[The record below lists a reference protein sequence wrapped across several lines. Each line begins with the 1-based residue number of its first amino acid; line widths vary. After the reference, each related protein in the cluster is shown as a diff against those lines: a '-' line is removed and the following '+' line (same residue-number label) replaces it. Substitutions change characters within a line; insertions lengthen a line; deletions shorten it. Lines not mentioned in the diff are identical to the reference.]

1 MNDNAVNAARG
12 RSPAGTP
19 VSPIVHLRR
28 CLIVAA
34 LYVLAGT
41 IALLL
46 PFYSGY
52 ASPVWP
58 AAGVA
63 VAALLVWGPRC
74 WPGVWLGAL
83 STNLWFDPSLAGAG
97 IAALITSAATAQ
109 ALLGTWLAR
118 RYLEDGLPFA
128 HDWRLGRFLI
138 GAGPLACLLSASF
151 STAIRFF
158 SGRLEEAAL
167 VDEWLRWWSGDTLG
181 VLLFTPLSLLLW
193 PGPHPFR
200 MLGGGSYRFTL
211 PLIVTA
217 ALLVLGH
224 LGLTQLEDLR
234 ARSQSHTL
242 MHVISD
248 GETQAIVETLQPLEG
263 LAHFFTASNDVT
275 REEFRK
281 YAHSFLDHLAILS
294 VDWAPRIEAAQR
306 SAFEASML
314 AEGFDTFR
322 ITELND
328 QGEFQAAAQR
338 AEYFPILYSEP
349 LAASRVVLGLDHGFE
364 PLRRQAMAAALAN
377 GTTAASDQVHL
388 PRTERHASLVYI
400 PVWRQAEDPQARR
413 LAGYVVGVLD
423 IPQLFAPLI
432 EHAREHRFA
441 ARITDVTPGSPPR
454 PLIDDLP
461 GGASPDWQRDFHFGG
476 RTWRLEMQPD
486 TPPRLPGSTSEERL
500 FLGFST
506 LIALLAVFATLSS
519 AGRHTLVS
527 RQVGE
532 RTAQLRSELE
542 ARSAAERALHLSEE
556 RYRQLIELSPLG
568 ILVQCDGRFMFV
580 NARTLAMFGAHSADQ
595 LLGRALIDFVHPDSR
610 DIIRERTEL
619 RSKGLPAPNP
629 TVIHYHRLDGSYSW
643 AELTSVAYL
652 HGGRL
657 GSLILLNDISAR
669 IRAEEQH
676 DRFFNLSLDLFCI
689 ASTDGHFKSVN
700 PAFSRILGWSEE
712 ELLSRPMFDFVHPDD
727 IPATR
732 HELQRLA
739 HNDSSTLGFENRYR
753 CKDGAWRWLSWKA
766 LPQPGQLLFATARD
780 MTEQHRAARQLTDLN
795 TELQQRIEER
805 SRTLTELEAKKEEIR
820 AVLDHLLE
828 CVITIDRHGTIRR
841 VNPAIEPLLG
851 YTPEELLGCN
861 VSCLMDSPHRDQ
873 HDDYLARYLQSG
885 ERHIIG
891 SCREVTGRHKS
902 GAAVS
907 LELSVS
913 EYRIDGERLFIGTL
927 RDIRERQALIASL
940 TQAREDAEQ
949 ASRAKSAFLAA
960 MSHEIRTPM
969 NGVIGLIDVLTQ
981 DHLSA
986 HQADLVKTVRE
997 SAGNLLSIIDDIL
1010 DFSKIEAG
1018 KLEISQ
1024 ETIDF
1029 PAMVEEQCRTLMP
1042 LAEAK
1047 GVDLEVLL
1055 EAGMSRWFHADP
1067 LRLRQILCNLV
1078 GNAIKFSS
1086 SERNPSA
1093 GRGQVHVRA
1102 WMLATAT
1109 PPQVVLEVED
1119 NGIGIDTAHQPNLFT
1134 PFTQAESTTTRR
1146 FGGTGLGLAICKRL
1160 VDLMGGE
1167 IGVDSHPGR
1176 GSLFSVRLPLEP
1188 ASPPASVDPAPPAAA
1203 SPGGDGCR
1211 YRILVAEDDA
1221 VNRKVIEHQLA
1232 LLGHHC
1238 EIARNGAEAL
1248 EMWRDAPYD
1257 LLLTDLHM
1265 PEMDGY
1271 QLTGCIRREENGE
1284 RRIPILILTANAL
1297 RDEATRAKTA
1307 GMDEYL
1313 TKPIRLATLKA
1324 ALERWLPCATAEAT
1338 EATEATETAETAET
1352 TEAAEATE
1360 TARSGAP
1367 PPGDAALLDTQALD
1381 TLVGGDRQMAAEVL
1395 HDYVESLDTLATELE
1410 DSFGCGDHAA
1420 MGALAHRLKSSS
1432 RAVGAQRLAQLC
1444 GDLEQAAKA
1453 ADTASL
1459 AHCTSAFRS
1468 IRTAT
1473 RRQIEQQLAGE
1484 RSA

>member
-1 MNDNAVNAARG
+1 MNDNAVKAAQG
-12 RSPAGTP
+12 RMPADTPISPK
-19 VSPIVHLRR
+19 VHLRR
-28 CLIVAA
+28 CLIVAF
-34 LYVLAGT
+34 LYGLAGV
-41 IALLL
+41 AGMLFSLS
-46 PFYSGY
+46 SGY

-63 VAALLVWGPRC
+63 VAALLIWGPRC
-74 WPGVWLGAL
+74 WPGVWLGGL

-97 IAALITSAATAQ
+97 TAALIASAVTAQ
-109 ALLGTWLAR
+109 ALLGARLAR
-118 RYLEDGLPFA
+118 RYLEDDLPFA

-138 GAGPLACLLSASF
+138 GAGPLACLLSASC

-158 SGRLEEAAL
+158 GGRLEEAAL
-167 VDEWLRWWSGDTLG
+167 LDEWLRWWSGDTLG
-181 VLLFTPLSLLLW
+181 VLLFAPLSLLLW
-193 PGPHPFR
+193 PGTHPFR
-200 MLGGGSYRFTL
+200 VLGGGSYRFTL
-211 PLIVTA
+211 PLIITA
-217 ALLVLGH
+217 ALLVSGH

-234 ARSQSHTL
+234 ARSQTHTL
-242 MHVISD
+242 MRVISD
-248 GETQAIVETLQPLEG
+248 GETQSIVETLLPLEG
-263 LAHFFTASNDVT
+263 LAHFFTASDEVT
-275 REEFRK
+275 REEFHK
-281 YAHSFLDHLAILS
+281 YAHSFLDHPAILS

-306 SAFEASML
+306 GAFEASML
-314 AEGFDTFR
+314 AEGFETFR
-322 ITELND
+322 ITELD
-328 QGEFQAAAQR
+328 GQGKLQSAGRR
-338 AEYFPILYSEP
+338 AEYFPILYSAP
-349 LAASRVVLGLDHGFE
+349 LAASHIVLGLDHGFE
-364 PLRRQAMAAALAN
+364 PLRRQAMAAALGN
-377 GTTAASDQVHL
+377 GSTAASDQVRL
-388 PRTERHASLVYI
+388 VRTERHASLVYI
-400 PVWRQAEDPQARR
+400 PVWRQAGERQPQH
-413 LAGYVVGVLD
+413 LAGYVAGVLD

-432 EHAREHRFA
+432 ERAREHRFA
-441 ARITDVTPGSPPR
+441 ARITDVTPGSPAR
-454 PLIDDLP
+454 LLVDGLP
-461 GGASPDWQRDFHFGG
+461 GEAEPDWQRDFHFGG

-486 TPPRLPGSTSEERL
+486 TPPRLPGSSSEERL
-500 FLGFST
+500 FLGFSM

-519 AGRHTLVS
+519 AGRHTLIS

-542 ARSAAERALHLSEE
+542 ARSAAELALHLSEE

-580 NARTLAMFGAHSADQ
+580 NARTLELFGARSADQ
-595 LLGRALIDFVHPDSR
+595 LLGHALLDFVHPDSR

-619 RSKGLPAPNP
+619 RANGLPAPNP

-643 AELTSVAYL
+643 AELTSVTYL

-700 PAFSRILGWSEE
+700 PAFSRILGWSEQ

-739 HNDSSTLGFENRYR
+739 HDDSSTLGFENRYR
-753 CKDGAWRWLSWKA
+753 CKDGSWRWLSWKA

-780 MTEQHRAARQLTDLN
+780 MTEQHRAARQLTELN
-795 TELQQRIEER
+795 AELQQRIEER

-851 YTPEELLGCN
+851 YTPEELLGRN
-861 VSCLMDSPHRDQ
+861 VSCLMDSPHRDR

-913 EYRIDGERLFIGTL
+913 EYRIDGEHLFIGTL
-927 RDIRERQALIASL
+927 RDIRDRQALIASL

-949 ASRAKSAFLAA
+949 ASRAKSAFLAT

-969 NGVIGLIDVLTQ
+969 NGVIGLIDVLAQ
-981 DHLSA
+981 DDLNLQ
-986 HQADLVKTVRE
+986 QADLVKTIRE

-1018 KLEISQ
+1018 KLEIGQ
-1024 ETIDF
+1024 ETVDF
-1029 PAMVEEQCRTLMP
+1029 PTLLEEQCRTLIP

-1047 GVDLEVLL
+1047 GVDLEVHV
-1055 EAGMSRWFHADP
+1055 EAGMPRWIHADP

-1086 SERNPSA
+1086 TERNPSA
-1093 GRGQVHVRA
+1093 GRGRVHVRA
-1102 WMLATAT
+1102 RVLAAS
-1109 PPQVVLEVED
+1109 PLQVALEVED
-1119 NGIGIDTAHQPNLFT
+1119 NGIGISAAHQRNLFT

-1160 VDLMGGE
+1160 VDLMNGE
-1167 IGVDSHPGR
+1167 ISVDSCPGR

-1188 ASPPASVDPAPPAAA
+1188 ASPPPSIDPAPPAAA
-1203 SPGGDGCR
+1203 SARGDGR
-1211 YRILVAEDDA
+1211 SHRILVAEDDA
-1221 VNRKVIEHQLA
+1221 VNRKVIQHQLG

-1238 EIARNGAEAL
+1238 EIARNGVEAL
-1248 EMWRDAPYD
+1248 AMWRDAPYD

-1271 QLTGCIRREENGE
+1271 QLAESIRREENGA
-1284 RRIPILILTANAL
+1284 RRIPILVLTANAL
-1297 RDEATRAKTA
+1297 RDEAARAKAA

-1324 ALERWLPCATAEAT
+1324 ALERWLPCATAE
-1338 EATEATETAETAET
+1338 T
-1352 TEAAEATE
+1352 TEAAKITQP
-1360 TARSGAP
+1360 GA
-1367 PPGDAALLDTQALD
+1367 AAPVEEILLDTQALD

-1395 HDYVESLDTLATELE
+1395 HDYVESLDALAIELE

-1459 AHCTSAFRS
+1459 AHCTSEFRS
-1468 IRTAT
+1468 IHAAT

-1484 RSA
+1484 QPA

>member
-1 MNDNAVNAARG
+1 MKAALG
-12 RSPAGTP
+12 RAPADTP
-19 VSPIVHLRR
+19 ISPIAHLRR
-28 CLIVAA
+28 CLIVAL
-34 LYVLAGT
+34 LYALAGG
-41 IALLL
+41 AAMVL
-46 PFYSGY
+46 PLSSGY

-63 VAALLVWGPRC
+63 VAALLIWGPRC
-74 WPGVWLGAL
+74 WPGVWLSGL
-83 STNLWFDPSLAGAG
+83 STNLWFDPSAAGAG
-97 IAALITSAATAQ
+97 LAALIASAVTAQ
-109 ALLGTWLAR
+109 ALLGAWLAR
-118 RYLEDGLPFA
+118 RYFRNDLPFA
-128 HDWRLGRFLI
+128 HDWRLGRVLI
-138 GAGPLACLLSASF
+138 GAGPLACLLSASL

-158 SGRLEEAAL
+158 GGRLEEAAL
-167 VDEWLRWWSGDTLG
+167 LDEWLRWWSGDTLG
-181 VLLFTPLSLLLW
+181 VLLFAPLSLLLW
-193 PGPHPFR
+193 PGAHPFR
-200 MLGGGSYRFTL
+200 VLGGGSYRFAL
-211 PLIVTA
+211 PLIVTT

-224 LGLTQLEDLR
+224 LGLAQLIDLR
-234 ARSQSHTL
+234 ARSQTHAL
-242 MHVISD
+242 MEVISD
-248 GETQAIVETLQPLEG
+248 NETQAIVETLLPLQG
-263 LAHFFTASNDVT
+263 LAHFFTASREVT
-275 REEFRK
+275 REEFRE
-281 YAHSFLDHLAILS
+281 YAHSFLDHPAILS
-294 VDWAPRIEAAQR
+294 VDWAPRITAAQR
-306 SAFEASML
+306 SGFEASML
-314 AEGFDTFR
+314 AEGFETFR
-322 ITELND
+322 IAELDD
-328 QGEFQAAAQR
+328 QGELQPASRR

-349 LAASRVVLGLDHGFE
+349 FAVSRDVLGLDHGFD
-364 PLRRQAMAAALAN
+364 PLRRQAMATARDN
-377 GTTAASDQVHL
+377 GIAVASDRIHL
-388 PRTERHASLVYI
+388 PRTGRHASLAYI
-400 PVWRQAEDPQARR
+400 PVWRQAGGERPQHP
-413 LAGYVVGVLD
+413 AGYVAGVVD
-423 IPQLFAPLI
+423 IPQLFAPLV
-432 EHAREHRFA
+432 ERARA
-441 ARITDVTPGSPPR
+441 QGLAVRITDITRDNPPH
-454 PLIDDLP
+454 PLIDGLRS
-461 GGASPDWQRDFHFGG
+461 GASPDWRREFHFGS

-486 TPPRLPGSTSEERL
+486 SPPRLPGPSSEERL
-500 FLGFST
+500 FLGFT
-506 LIALLAVFATLSS
+506 LLTALLAAFATLSS
-519 AGRHTLVS
+519 TGRHALINREVS
-527 RQVGE
+527 E
-532 RTAQLRSELE
+532 RTAQLRSELD

-580 NARTLAMFGAHSADQ
+580 NTRTLAMFGARSADQ

-643 AELTSVAYL
+643 AELSSVPYL

-700 PAFSRILGWSEE
+700 PAFTRILGWSEE

-732 HELQRLA
+732 HELQHLA
-739 HNDSSTLGFENRYR
+739 HNNNSTLGFENRYR
-753 CKDGAWRWLSWKA
+753 CKDGSWRWLSWKA

-780 MTEQHRAARQLTDLN
+780 MTEQHRAARQLTELN
-795 TELQQRIEER
+795 AELQQRIEER

-851 YTPEELLGCN
+851 YTPAELLGRN

-873 HDDYLARYLQSG
+873 HDGYLARYLQSG

-891 SCREVTGRHKS
+891 SSREVTGRHKN
-902 GAAVS
+902 GTAVS

-913 EYRIDGERLFIGTL
+913 EYRIDGEHLFIGTL
-927 RDIRERQALIASL
+927 RDIRERRALIASL

-969 NGVIGLIDVLTQ
+969 NGVIGLIDVLAQ
-981 DHLSA
+981 DDLNLQ
-986 HQADLVKTVRE
+986 QADLVKTIRE

-1018 KLEISQ
+1018 KLEIGQ
-1024 ETIDF
+1024 ETVDF
-1029 PAMVEEQCRTLMP
+1029 PALLEEQGRTLIP

-1047 GVDLEVLL
+1047 GVDLEVHV
-1055 EAGMSRWFHADP
+1055 EAGMPRWIHADP

-1086 SERNPSA
+1086 TERNPSA
-1093 GRGQVHVRA
+1093 GRGRIHVRA
-1102 WMLATAT
+1102 RVRAAT
-1109 PPQVVLEVED
+1109 PLQVVLEVED
-1119 NGIGIDTAHQPNLFT
+1119 NGIGISAAHQRNLFT
-1134 PFTQAESTTTRR
+1134 PFTQAESSTTRR

-1160 VDLMGGE
+1160 VDLMNGE
-1167 IGVDSHPGR
+1167 IGVDSCPGR

-1188 ASPPASVDPAPPAAA
+1188 ASPPASIDPTPPPAPSAR
-1203 SPGGDGCR
+1203 GDGR
-1211 YRILVAEDDA
+1211 SHRILVAEDDA
-1221 VNRKVIEHQLA
+1221 VNRKVIQHQLA

-1238 EIARNGAEAL
+1238 EIARNGVEAL
-1248 EMWRDAPYD
+1248 ERWRDAPYD

-1271 QLTGCIRREENGE
+1271 QLAGCIRREENGE
-1284 RRIPILILTANAL
+1284 RRIPILVLTANAL
-1297 RDEATRAKTA
+1297 RDEATRAKAA

-1324 ALERWLPCATAEAT
+1324 ALERWLPHTTA
-1338 EATEATETAETAET
+1338 
-1352 TEAAEATE
+1352 AAEPAKITQP
-1360 TARSGAP
+1360 GA
-1367 PPGDAALLDTQALD
+1367 AAPVEEILLDTQALD

-1395 HDYVESLDTLATELE
+1395 HDYVESLDALAIELE

-1444 GDLEQAAKA
+1444 SLLEQTAKA
-1453 ADTASL
+1453 ADSATL
-1459 AHCTSAFRS
+1459 AHCTSEFRS
-1468 IRTAT
+1468 IHAAT

-1484 RSA
+1484 QPA